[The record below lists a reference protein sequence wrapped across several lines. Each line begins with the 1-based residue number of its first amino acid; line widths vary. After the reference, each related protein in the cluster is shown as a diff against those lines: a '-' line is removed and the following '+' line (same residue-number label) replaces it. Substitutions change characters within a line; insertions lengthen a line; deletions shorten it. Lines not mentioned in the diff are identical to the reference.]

1 MGKRKR
7 LDEMS
12 QRALEAKLKDLRSR
26 RAQAPSDYRTMR
38 RHLWRAEN
46 RVIEELE
53 RRQGRE

>member
-12 QRALEAKLKDLRSR
+12 QQALEAKLKSLRSR
-26 RAQAPSDYRTMR
+26 RAQAPKEYRAMR